1 MHTGPDHVIPESA
14 KRLSG
19 TQLRLSLMAS
29 GSRLSALCA
38 AAGMTMAFGSLPA
51 FAQQAGN
58 EDVSL
63 PACDAPIDKSQGA
76 GTCVDETGQKRVWWI
91 ENRLSP
97 VEIWGDRSEADPGS
111 QSFATA
117 EQIDATA
124 ADHPAEILNQLP
136 GVNVQMNSGQ
146 EHLIAIRSPV
156 LTGGA
161 GQGSFLILENGVP
174 TRSPAFGNVNSLIE
188 PHHEIADA
196 IEVVR
201 GPGSAKYGSNAVHGL
216 INVILPEP
224 GEGSEVRASY
234 GTLGRWRTDMKLDE
248 GQHWLVNLSLMK
260 DTGWRDNTD
269 VSQQK
274 LSVVGKFNPGLWDA
288 TVWLSGQNLEQ
299 ESGGYITGAD
309 AYKDEDIAKTNPD
322 PDAYRNAWS
331 ARVGARLERPL
342 FDGTLTLIPYAHSQ
356 AMIFSQHFLPN
367 GGVEKNGHTGGGV
380 MVRYEQPVSEQL
392 TWRVGTDLDAATGY
406 LREIQPDPFGFFPGD
421 SRFPQGVHY
430 DYDVD
435 TTVAALWTE
444 LEWAFSED
452 VRILAGLR
460 GESHDYDY
468 STKAPAGINGRFNVP
483 ADRSDS
489 YEFLTPKLG
498 AVWSVSDTVDLY
510 ANYARGARA
519 PQVSDLY
526 RLQSLQVVGQ
536 IDAETLDSM
545 EIGARGAALDG
556 RLVFDVAAYWMDK
569 ENFFFRDSDGL
580 NVTDGSTEHKGVEVS
595 AAYDLTDTLSLSG
608 NVSWSDQTYTFDR
621 IIAGSASNT
630 ILDGNEIDTAPEWL
644 ANARLNWQAT
654 DRLAL
659 SLNVEHIGEYFTDPG
674 NQYTYPG
681 HTVLGARAAWAWTD
695 THTVWINIRNLT
707 DERYADRAD
716 VSFGTPRYFPG
727 EPVNATIGL
736 SRTF

>member
-1 MHTGPDHVIPESA
+1 MQSQNGRKIHGNA
-14 KRLSG
+14 KRSAVVSRSG
-19 TQLRLSLMAS
+19 LFAATGIALLFSALPAQAQLADEGAATQDVLSL
-29 GSRLSALCA
+29 
-38 AAGMTMAFGSLPA
+38 
-51 FAQQAGN
+51 
-58 EDVSL
+58 
-63 PACDAPIDKSQGA
+63 
-76 GTCVDETGQKRVWWI
+76 
-91 ENRLSP
+91 
-97 VEIWGDRSEADPGS
+97 VEVWGDRTGDDPGS
-111 QSFATA
+111 HSFATA

-248 GQHWLVNLSLMK
+248 GEHWLVNLSLMK

-299 ESGGYITGAD
+299 ESGGYIVGAD
-309 AYKDEDIAKTNPD
+309 AYKDEDIAKSNPD
-322 PDAYRNAWS
+322 PDAWRNAWS
-331 ARVGARLERPL
+331 ARLGARLERPL
-342 FDGTLTLIPYAHSQ
+342 FDGTLVLMPYAHSQ
-356 AMIFSQHFLPN
+356 AMIFAQHFLPN

-380 MVRYEQPVSEQL
+380 MVRYEQPVSEQV
-392 TWRVGTDLDAATGY
+392 TWRVGTDLDAASGY
-406 LREIQPDPFGFFPGD
+406 LREIQPDAFGFFPGD

-444 LEWAFSED
+444 LEWALSED

-468 STKAPAGINGRFNVP
+468 TTKAPAGINGRFNVP

-489 YEFLTPKLG
+489 YEFVTPKLG

-536 IDAETLDSM
+536 NDTETLDSV
-545 EIGARGAALDG
+545 ELGARGAALDG

-569 ENFFFRDSDGL
+569 ENYFFRDSDGL

-621 IIAGSASNT
+621 IVASASSS
-630 ILDGNEIDTAPEWL
+630 ILDGNDIDTAPEWL

-654 DRLAL
+654 DRLDL

-674 NQYTYPG
+674 NQNTYPG

-716 VSFGTPRYFPG
+716 VSFGNQRYFPG
-727 EPVNATIGL
+727 EPVNATVGI

>member
-1 MHTGPDHVIPESA
+1 MQSDNGRKIHGGASRLPHASA
-14 KRLSG
+14 LSG
-19 TQLRLSLMAS
+19 AVGFAFMFGA
-29 GSRLSALCA
+29 LSAQ
-38 AAGMTMAFGSLPA
+38 
-51 FAQQAGN
+51 AQQAD
-58 EDVSL
+58 EAPVTRDV
-63 PACDAPIDKSQGA
+63 
-76 GTCVDETGQKRVWWI
+76 
-91 ENRLSP
+91 LSP
-97 VEIWGDRSEADPGS
+97 IEVWGDRNANDPGS
-111 QSFATA
+111 YSALDAA
-117 EQIDATA
+117 EIDATA

-248 GQHWLVNLSLMK
+248 GQHWLVNLSLQK
-260 DTGWRDNTD
+260 DNGWRDNTD
-269 VSQQK
+269 VNQQK

-299 ESGGYITGAD
+299 ETGGYIVDAD
-309 AYKDEDIAKTNPD
+309 AYKDEDIAKSNPN
-322 PDAYRNAWS
+322 PEAYRNAWS
-331 ARVGARLERPL
+331 VRAGARLERPL
-342 FDGTLTLIPYAHSQ
+342 FDGTLVLMPYAHSQ
-356 AMIFSQHFLPN
+356 AMIFMQHFLPYN
-367 GGVEKNGHTGGGV
+367 GIEKNAHTGGGM

-392 TWRVGTDLDAATGY
+392 TWRVGTDLDAASGY
-406 LREIQPDPFGFFPGD
+406 LRETQSRTTFGFNPAND
-421 SRFPQGVHY
+421 QFPQGVHY

-444 LEWAFSED
+444 LEWALSDE

-468 STKAPAGINGRFNVP
+468 TTKAPAGINGRFNVP
-483 ADRSDS
+483 ANRSDS
-489 YEFLTPKLG
+489 YEFVTPKLG

-526 RLQSLQVVGQ
+526 RLQSRQVVGKN
-536 IDAETLDSM
+536 DTETLDSV
-545 EIGARGAALDG
+545 ELGARGAALDG

-569 ENFFFRDSDGL
+569 ENYFFRDSDGL

-621 IIAGSASNT
+621 IVASASSS

-659 SLNVEHIGEYFTDPG
+659 SLNVEHVGEYFTDPG
-674 NQYTYPG
+674 NQNTYPG

-716 VSFGTPRYFPG
+716 VSFGNQRYFPG
-727 EPVNATIGL
+727 EPVNATIGI

>member
-1 MHTGPDHVIPESA
+1 MSSCNDRVIRG
-14 KRLSG
+14 RLHRVAMLLG
-19 TQLRLSLMAS
+19 
-29 GSRLSALCA
+29 
-38 AAGMTMAFGSLPA
+38 AAGMMSAAGALPVW
-51 FAQQAGN
+51 AQLSDQEAR
-58 EDVSL
+58 VL
-63 PACDAPIDKSQGA
+63 PPCGAPVDKSKGA
-76 GTCVDETGQKRVWWI
+76 GTCIGEDGQRRVWWI
-91 ENRLSP
+91 EDRLSP
-97 VEIWGDRSEADPGS
+97 VEVWGDRSRTDPGS
-111 QSFATA
+111 QAFVTA

-248 GQHWLVNLSLMK
+248 GQHWLVNLSLQK
-260 DTGWRDNTD
+260 DNGWRDNTD
-269 VSQQK
+269 VNQQK
-274 LSVVGKFNPGLWDA
+274 LSVVGEFNPGLWDA

-299 ESGGYITGAD
+299 ESGGYITGAN
-309 AYKDEDIAKTNPD
+309 AYKDEDVAKTNPD

-342 FDGTLTLIPYAHSQ
+342 LDGTLVLMPYAHSQ

-380 MVRYEQPVSEQL
+380 MARFEKPVAYRVA
-392 TWRVGTDLDAATGY
+392 WRIGADLDVATGY

-444 LEWAFSED
+444 LEWSVSDTF
-452 VRILAGLR
+452 RILAGLR

-468 STKAPAGINGRFNVP
+468 TTKAPVGINGRFNVP

-489 YEFLTPKLG
+489 YEFVTPKLG
-498 AVWSVSDTVDLY
+498 AVWSVSNSVDLY

-536 IDAETLDSM
+536 IDTETLDSV
-545 EIGARGAALDG
+545 EIGARGAVLDG

-595 AAYDLTDTLSLSG
+595 AAYDITGTLSLSG

-621 IIAGSASNT
+621 VIAGSASNT

-644 ANARLNWQAT
+644 ANARLDWQAT
-654 DRLAL
+654 DRLSL
-659 SLNVEHIGEYFTDPG
+659 SLNLEHVGEYFTDPG
-674 NQYTYPG
+674 NQFSYPG
-681 HTVLGARAAWAWTD
+681 HTLLGARAAWAWTD

-727 EPVNATIGL
+727 EPVNATIGI